1 MNINHGSGSS
11 IDKAEDK
18 VEKERNIKI
27 PCIYKEKPCNEV
39 FLFFFIIKDKIDL
52 LWLVEDLFVNYLWL
66 FYLTKNEF
74 LHKGT

>member
-1 MNINHGSGSS
+1 MAQGSS

-18 VEKERNIKI
+18 VEKERNITI
-27 PCIYKEKPCNEV
+27 PCIYKEKTRITV
-39 FLFFFIIKDKIDL
+39 FSFFFIIKNKIDL
-52 LWLVEDLFVNYLWL
+52 LWVVEDLFVNYLWL

>member
-1 MNINHGSGSS
+1 MIQNSS

-27 PCIYKEKPCNEV
+27 PCIYKEKTCITV
-39 FLFFFIIKDKIDL
+39 FSFFIIKNKIDL
-52 LWLVEDLFVNYLWL
+52 LWVVEDLFVNYLWL